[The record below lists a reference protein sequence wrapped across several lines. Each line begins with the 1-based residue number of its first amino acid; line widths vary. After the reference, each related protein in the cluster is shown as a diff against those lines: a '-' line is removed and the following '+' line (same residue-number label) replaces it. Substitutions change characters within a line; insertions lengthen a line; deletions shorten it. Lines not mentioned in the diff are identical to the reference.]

1 MKHCSPG
8 VALYLGRGGFSA
20 SERSGGHFDAV
31 TEVVGHY
38 HGMFRCGEVKREETN
53 RQKKKGDRMMP
64 DAAFY
69 FHFIDYP

>member
-1 MKHCSPG
+1 MLANAV
-8 VALYLGRGGFSA
+8 VAILMQLRKWLAIIRYVPVSR
-20 SERSGGHFDAV
+20 
-31 TEVVGHY
+31 
-38 HGMFRCGEVKREETN
+38 FRCGEVKREETN